1 MAAAEQRGPPGAPFQ
16 AALRVRGDVRRSVGQ
31 PLDGALRARMETRL
45 GPANRTGPGFGF
57 RSLEAAADRAAEG
70 RRPRDA
76 GSAPIDFSNVRLH
89 ADGHAASAAKR
100 LGASAFTIGNDVYA
114 DQARLPASQAE
125 RDGLIAHELAHVAQ
139 QRQLGRTLIQ
149 PRLIATGSDADIKRF
164 FAIAQPAMGE
174 KLTRDPATNQVATAG
189 ALPGKPGSPAFA
201 AAMHKIIDDPA
212 TSAEAQFGADLP
224 DVSIGA
230 YPSPA
235 DFTGSKAQRIDMD
248 DIEAMQKG
256 VPGSGV
262 ALLAHELTEN
272 HQAHGWPVKKDV
284 SRLEQAHY
292 FGSIAESDVA
302 EEMIGP
308 GRRVASASTGTP
320 SAGGTS
326 ITDFEKYYI
335 VFTRTKNAK
344 TGGVT
349 VSKARKVGRETL
361 MTKSLER
368 FAEGSQTMPASAAA
382 EIAAIAAKAAAE
394 PTATIRI
401 EGFGDDSS
409 VAFLQLILSQFRAD
423 EIKTRL
429 IAAGVVSERLHAIG
443 LSQSRLVVPNTTPDN
458 KARNR
463 RVEITVDRPKP

>member
-1 MAAAEQRGPPGAPFQ
+1 MVAAERAGAPRASFE
-16 AALRVRGDVRRSVGQ
+16 AALRVRHDVRRSVGK
-31 PLDGALRARMETRL
+31 PLDGALRTRMEARL
-45 GPANRTGPGFGF
+45 GRVDPTGPGYGF
-57 RSLEAAADRAAEG
+57 RSLEAAADRAAG
-70 RRPRDA
+70 GGAAR
-76 GSAPIDFSNVRLH
+76 GSERAPIDFSNVRLH
-89 ADGHAASAAKR
+89 ADGHAASAARR
-100 LGASAFTIGNDVYA
+100 LGASAFTIGNDIYA
-114 DQARLPASQAE
+114 DEARLPAGREE
-125 RDGLIAHELAHVAQ
+125 RDGLVAHELAHVAQ
-139 QRQLGRTLIQ
+139 QRQLGTTLIQ

-164 FAIAQPAMGE
+164 FALAQPAMGE
-174 KLTRDPATNQVATAG
+174 KLTRDPATNAVATAG
-189 ALPGKPGSPAFA
+189 TLPGKPGSPAFA

-212 TSAEAQFGADLP
+212 TSAEAHFGADLP

-230 YPSPA
+230 YPFPA
-235 DFTGSKAQRIDMD
+235 DLTKDKAQRIDMD

-262 ALLAHELTEN
+262 SLLAHELTEN
-272 HQAHGWPVKKDV
+272 YQAHGWPVEPGV

-292 FGSIAESDVA
+292 FGIQAESDVA
-302 EEMIGP
+302 EETIGP

-320 SAGGTS
+320 SAGGIS

-349 VSKARKVGRETL
+349 VSKARKAARETL
-361 MTKSLER
+361 LTKSLER

-382 EIAAIAAKAAAE
+382 DVAAVAAKAAAE

-423 EIKTRL
+423 DIKSRL
-429 IAAGVVSERLHAIG
+429 IAAGVVSERIHAIG